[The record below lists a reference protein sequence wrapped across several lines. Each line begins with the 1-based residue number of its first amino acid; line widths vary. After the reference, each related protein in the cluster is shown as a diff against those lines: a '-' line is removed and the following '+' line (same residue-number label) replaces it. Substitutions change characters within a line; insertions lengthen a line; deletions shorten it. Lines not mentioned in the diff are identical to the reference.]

1 MSNTMSTLEYLAPE
15 VAPLDRASQTADNRR
30 QDAKAVLLAAMD
42 EEGLGRTSVT
52 LPSGRTT
59 VSIVDGERLDVD
71 YEALSETDPKI
82 ASKVRVSK
90 VDLALWRAGITA
102 GIINVDLAAS
112 VSKAVPYRQ
121 VRVNRK

>member
-1 MSNTMSTLEYLAPE
+1 MSNNTLSTMEYLAHE
-15 VAPLDRASQTADNRR
+15 VATLDRASKTAENRLKE
-30 QDAKAVLLAAMD
+30 AKVVLVAAMD
-42 EEGLGRTSVT
+42 AEGTTSVT

-59 VSIVDGERLDVD
+59 ISIVDGERLDVD

-112 VSKAVPYRQ
+112 VSKAIPYRQ

>member
-1 MSNTMSTLEYLAPE
+1 MSNTMSTLEYLAHE
-15 VAPLDRASQTADNRR
+15 VATLDRASKTAENRLKE
-30 QDAKAVLLAAMD
+30 AKAVLVAAMD
-42 EEGLGRTSVT
+42 NEETTSVT
-52 LPSGRTT
+52 LPSGLAT

>member
-1 MSNTMSTLEYLAPE
+1 MNTLEHLAHE
-15 VAPLDRASQTADNRR
+15 VASLDRASKTAENRLKE
-30 QDAKAVLLAAMD
+30 AKAVLVTAMD
-42 EEGLGRTSVT
+42 EEGTTSVT
-52 LPSGRTT
+52 VPSGLAT

-71 YEALSETDPKI
+71 YEALSETNPKI

-112 VSKAVPYRQ
+112 VSKTVPYRQ

>member
-1 MSNTMSTLEYLAPE
+1 MSTMEYLANE
-15 VAPLDRASQTADNRR
+15 VATLDRASKTAENRLKE
-30 QDAKAVLLAAMD
+30 AKVVLVAAMD
-42 EEGLGRTSVT
+42 AEGTTSVT

-59 VSIVDGERLDVD
+59 ISIVDGERLDVD

-90 VDLALWRAGITA
+90 VDLALWRAGIIS

>member
-1 MSNTMSTLEYLAPE
+1 MSNTMSTLEYLAHE
-15 VAPLDRASQTADNRR
+15 VATLDRASKTADNRLKE
-30 QDAKAVLLAAMD
+30 AKAVLLAAMD

-71 YEALSETDPKI
+71 WVSLNESDPEI
-82 ASKVRVSK
+82 GSKVRVEK
-90 VDLALWRAGITA
+90 ADLTLYRAAVTA
-102 GIINVDLAAS
+102 GLIHVDLAAS
-112 VSKAVPYRQ
+112 VSKTVPYRQ